1 MEGIALPLRWHG
13 LIGTVIATSVA
24 LLAGCSGDGDQPG
37 STGMPQ
43 SVGPTTSAAPAA
55 DVAHACD
62 LINRDEIVFLLGL
75 MVSNGERIPG
85 GTAGQTSCGYRVQ
98 NAPIVI
104 TIAVIPP
111 PASAGLWTELAANE
125 GRTTIEDL
133 GDAAFIDGSALWV
146 LAGDVV
152 MNVFIGGVEPGQ
164 ARDATVTLAELAITR
179 L

>member
-1 MEGIALPLRWHG
+1 MPLRWHG
-13 LIGTVIATSVA
+13 RIGTVLAASVV
-24 LLAGCSGDGDQPG
+24 LVAGCSGDGDQAG
-37 STGMPQ
+37 STGTPHPV
-43 SVGPTTSAAPAA
+43 SPSAAPAA

-85 GTAGQTSCGYRVQ
+85 RVAGQTSCGYTAQ
-98 NAPIVI
+98 GAPIVI

-111 PASAGLWTELAANE
+111 PASAGLWTELASNE

-152 MNVFIGGVEPGQ
+152 INVFIGGVEPGQ
-164 ARDATVTLAELAITR
+164 ARDAAVTLAELAITR